1 MKFFWPYLSNKN
13 PKISNRED
21 TPFHFVTFNGLS
33 DVAGFM
39 IEELSVD
46 DCLTENTMDITP
58 LHHMVTK
65 GHAEIIRSLRR
76 KIDFEF
82 IDPNFFK
89 EILHEAID
97 YGYLDCIKALLEK
110 QTLSFQSNAVDI
122 AKNYHSRMNQNQ
134 YKIVHYLSEEF
145 KLAVVPTFQKN

>member
-1 MKFFWPYLSNKN
+1 M
-13 PKISNRED
+13 
-21 TPFHFVTFNGLS
+21 V
-33 DVAGFM
+33 
-39 IEELSVD
+39 IE
-46 DCLTENTMDITP
+46 
-58 LHHMVTK
+58 

-89 EILHEAID
+89 KILHKAID

-110 QTLSFQSNAVDI
+110 QTLPFQSNAVDI

>member
-1 MKFFWPYLSNKN
+1 M
-13 PKISNRED
+13 
-21 TPFHFVTFNGLS
+21 S

-46 DCLTENTMDITP
+46 ECLTKNSIDITP
-58 LHHMVTK
+58 LHHMVTE

-110 QTLSFQSNAVDI
+110 QSLSFQSNAVDI
-122 AKNYHSRMNQNQ
+122 AKNYQSMLNQNQ
-134 YKIVHYLSEEF
+134 YEIVHYLSEE
-145 KLAVVPTFQKN
+145 LSRVPIFQKN